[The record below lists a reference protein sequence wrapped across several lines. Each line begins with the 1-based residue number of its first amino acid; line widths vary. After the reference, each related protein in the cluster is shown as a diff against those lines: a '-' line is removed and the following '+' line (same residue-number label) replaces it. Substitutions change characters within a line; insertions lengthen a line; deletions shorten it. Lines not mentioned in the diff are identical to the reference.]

1 MYQDKKE
8 RTPRKGE
15 KVKIMNMREWA
26 KAHNLEK
33 TYNEY
38 CLACEEIAAECE
50 AEGYPSHG
58 SNYELRVEELEKSF
72 PELFGDDE
80 EEIGFTVGC
89 CEDEIIS

>member
-1 MYQDKKE
+1 M
-8 RTPRKGE
+8 
-15 KVKIMNMREWA
+15 IMIREWA
-26 KAHNLEK
+26 KAHNLEE

-38 CLACEEIAAECE
+38 SAACEEIAAECE

-58 SNYELRVEELEKSF
+58 SNYELRVEELEKSY

-80 EEIGFTVGC
+80 DEKIGFTVGR